1 MTKSNLPTLAE
12 SQGDICYDD
21 KDYDKPY
28 TPQPVE
34 INNRNRDR
42 LLSLMDRLE
51 LEVNDLVDRNY
62 SRALPKLGKAIAR
75 LETAREMWDIING
88 NS

>member
-1 MTKSNLPTLAE
+1 MN
-12 SQGDICYDD
+12 
-21 KDYDKPY
+21 
-28 TPQPVE
+28 
-34 INNRNRDR
+34 
-42 LLSLMDRLE
+42 RLE
-51 LEVNDLVDRNY
+51 LEVDDLVDRNY